1 MCFSALLS
9 AAYNIYLEYNN
20 MANIVF
26 QEVGYF
32 GYSTLSSSLRGQA
45 LCAFW

>member
-1 MCFSALLS
+1 MCFSALLGT
-9 AAYNIYLEYNN
+9 AYNIYLEYNN

-32 GYSTLSSSLRGQA
+32 ENSTLFSSLRGCFLVA
-45 LCAFW
+45 T